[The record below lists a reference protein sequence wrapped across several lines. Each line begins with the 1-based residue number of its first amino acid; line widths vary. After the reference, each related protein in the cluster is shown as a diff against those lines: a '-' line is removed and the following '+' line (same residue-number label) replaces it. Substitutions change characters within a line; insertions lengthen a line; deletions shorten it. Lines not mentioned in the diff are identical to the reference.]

1 MTPAVTFTVSGHPQ
15 GKGRARAFVR
25 AGHVAHYTPEKT
37 RSYESMIRGAAMDAM
52 AGRAPLS
59 GPVEIDLRIE
69 VAIPAS
75 WSKRKRAEAEAGAL
89 WPAKKPDLSN
99 VQKAVEDAL
108 NGVAY
113 GDDSQI
119 VRYGRLEKVYSLRPG
134 VTVEVRSVPCAA

>member
-1 MTPAVTFTVSGHPQ
+1 MEPVAFTLAGHPQ

-75 WSKRKRAEAEAGAL
+75 WSKRKRTEAEVGVL
-89 WPAKKPDLSN
+89 WPAKTPDLSN
-99 VQKAVEDAL
+99 VQKAVEDAM
-108 NGVAY
+108 NGVVY

-119 VRYGRLEKVYSLRPG
+119 VRYRRLEKVYSLRPG
-134 VTVEVRSVPCAA
+134 VTVEVRSVACAA